1 MTIQKKIFNFFLSGS
16 GLNLRYAITLFVF
29 EILLGI
35 TGYAYLED
43 YNFSEAFYM
52 TMITISTVGY
62 GEVRALSPIGQTF
75 TTFFILLN
83 LGVFAYSA
91 SAFSFFI
98 VQGQIFKTMRK
109 KDLSKKI
116 KTLTNHVIV
125 CGYGRYGREIAHH
138 FESMKVPFVVIES
151 DDQIINEIEST
162 AGNILFI
169 HGDSTL
175 DEILIE
181 AGIKNAKSLVIAL
194 HNDTCNLY
202 TVLSA
207 RQLNPGINIISRAQ
221 DQKANDKLLLAG
233 ATHVV
238 MPKQIGG
245 FYMASLVTKPDAV
258 EFFTFMTTEYNT
270 EITFEEFHYD
280 QLPEQ
285 FKDKSLSD
293 INFRNETGANV
304 VGYKNHLG
312 KYIVNPSP
320 NQILEK
326 GSSIIVLGTPK
337 QIEKTIQVLRSH
349 K

>member
-1 MTIQKKIFNFFLSGS
+1 MSGS
-16 GLNLRYAITLFVF
+16 GLNLRYAISLFVF
-29 EILLGI
+29 EILLGVI
-35 TGYAYLED
+35 GYAYLEN
-43 YNFSEAFYM
+43 YSFTEAFYM

-62 GEVRALSPIGQTF
+62 GEVRALSPSGQTF
-75 TTFFILLN
+75 TTLFIFLN

-91 SAFSFFI
+91 SAFSYFI

-109 KDLSKKI
+109 KELSRKI

-125 CGYGRYGREIAHH
+125 CGYGRYGREIAYH
-138 FESMKVPFVVIES
+138 FESMKLPFVVIES
-151 DDQIINEIEST
+151 DDQIIDEIESIDR
-162 AGNILFI
+162 NILFI

-175 DEILIE
+175 DEVLLE

-207 RQLNPGINIISRAQ
+207 RQLNPNIIIISRAQ
-221 DQKANDKLLLAG
+221 DQKAHDKLLLAG

-280 QLPEQ
+280 QLPDQ
-285 FKDKSLSD
+285 FKDKSLSE
-293 INFRNETGANV
+293 INFRNATGANV
-304 VGYKNHLG
+304 VGYKNNLG

-320 NQILEK
+320 DQVLEK
-326 GSSIIVLGTPK
+326 ASSIIVLGTPK
-337 QIEKTIQVLRSH
+337 QIEKTINILRNH
-349 K
+349 